1 MVSTPT
7 QILQKF
13 WGHENFYPEQEK
25 VIHNALQKKD
35 VLALLTTGGGKSIC
49 FQVPALCI
57 EGICI
62 VISPLI
68 ALMNDQVKNLKEMG
82 INAEMI
88 SSGMSPRKIDIV
100 LDNCIYGK
108 VKFLYLSPER
118 IKSLFVQARL
128 KQMNINYI
136 AVDEAHCVSQW
147 GHDFRPAY
155 KEIRVL
161 RDFAPNAPI
170 IALTATATEKV
181 ANDIIIHLDFKE
193 KNLVRSSFKRT
204 NIFYKAIESENKLI
218 QLKHILKSFKGC
230 GIVYIRSRKQTE
242 SVAKALKENGINAD
256 YYHAGVT
263 IDERQK
269 TEVNWRSNKTQIIV
283 ATSAFGMGID
293 QSNVRL
299 VVHYGLPST
308 MEEYYQES
316 GRAGRDGKP
325 SMAIILFNRED
336 ISNNKT
342 LLNYRF
348 PSREELKY
356 VYQNLGNYSQIAV
369 GAGMDEGFEFDIKQF
384 SKRYEMHPMKVHYSI
399 GILENAGLLF
409 TSDESNASSKLKILQ
424 SRKEIEKIVARN
436 DFQAKLLS
444 LVLRSYTGLF
454 NNYIKISESELAT
467 RLESSVTK
475 IRKGLEIMEQTH
487 VVHYQSQNFL
497 PKVIYSIPRQ
507 KTNLISI
514 PKDLLEN
521 RAEVAKKQ
529 LEYMINF
536 ATEKNNCRT
545 NISLFYF
552 DEIPKEKCGNCD
564 NCLNNRDDGNIT
576 IFITKAI
583 KTDRLNLVS
592 LLNQSPFSRNDTIK
606 EIRRM
611 MDKGTIINDNG
622 FITKNEN

>member
-7 QILQKF
+7 QILQQF
-13 WGHENFYPEQEK
+13 WGYENFYPEQEK

-49 FQVPALCI
+49 FQVPALCS

-218 QLKHILKSFKGC
+218 QLEHILKSFKGC

-256 YYHAGVT
+256 YYHAGVP

-269 TEVNWRSNKTQIIV
+269 TEVNWRSSKTQIIV

-336 ISNNKT
+336 ILNNKT

-348 PSREELKY
+348 PSRKELKY

-384 SKRYEMHPMKVHYSI
+384 SKRYEMNPMKVHYSI

-409 TSDESNASSKLKILQ
+409 TSDESNSSSKLKILQ

-467 RLESSVTK
+467 RLEASVTK

-514 PKDLLEN
+514 PKNLLEN
-521 RAEVAKKQ
+521 RAEVAEKQ
-529 LEYMINF
+529 LEYMIKF

-552 DEIPKEKCGNCD
+552 DEIPKKKCGNCD

-576 IFITKAI
+576 TFIAKAI
-583 KTDRLNLVS
+583 ETDHLSLVS
-592 LLNQSPFSRNDTIK
+592 LLNQSPFSRNDTIQ

>member
-7 QILQKF
+7 EILQQY
-13 WGHENFYPEQEK
+13 WGHESFHPSQEK
-25 VIHNALQKKD
+25 VIHNALHKKD
-35 VLALLTTGGGKSIC
+35 VLALLPTGGGKSVC
-49 FQVPALCI
+49 FQVPALCV

-62 VISPLI
+62 VVSPLI
-68 ALMNDQVKNLKEMG
+68 ALMNDQVKSLKEMG
-82 INAEMI
+82 IKVEMI

-108 VKFLYLSPER
+108 IKFLYLSPER

-155 KEIRVL
+155 KEIRVIREL
-161 RDFAPNAPI
+161 APDAPI
-170 IALTATATEKV
+170 IAVTATATEKV

-193 KNLVRSSFKRT
+193 GNVVRSSFKRS
-204 NIFYKAIESENKLI
+204 NIFYKTIESENKLV
-218 QLKHILKSFKGC
+218 QLQHILKSFKGC

-242 SVAKALKENGINAD
+242 SVAKMLQQAGVNAD
-256 YYHAGVT
+256 YYHAGVPV
-263 IDERQK
+263 DERRK
-269 TEVNWRSNKTQIIV
+269 TETNWKSNKTQIIV

-293 QSNVRL
+293 QANVRL

-325 SMAIILFNRED
+325 SMAVILFNRED
-336 ISNNKT
+336 ILNNQK

-348 PSREELKY
+348 PLRTELKS

-369 GAGMDEGFEFDIKQF
+369 GAGLDEGFEFDIKKF
-384 SKRYEMHPMKVHYSI
+384 SKRYEMHPMKVHYCI

-424 SRKEIEKIVARN
+424 SRKEIEKVVARN

-467 RLESSVTK
+467 RLDSSVTK

-507 KTNLISI
+507 KTDSISI
-514 PKDLLEN
+514 AKDLLEN
-521 RAEVAKKQ
+521 RAQVAKKQ
-529 LEYMINF
+529 LEYMIKF
-536 ATEKNNCRT
+536 ATERNDCRT

-552 DEIPKEKCGNCD
+552 DEVPKERCGNCD
-564 NCLNNRDDGNIT
+564 NCVANRDDGDIT
-576 IFITKAI
+576 AFITKALE
-583 KTDRLNLVS
+583 TDRLNLVN
-592 LLNQSPFSRNDTIK
+592 LLTQSPFSRNDTIQ

-622 FITKNEN
+622 FLTKR

>member
-7 QILQKF
+7 EILQQY
-13 WGHENFYPEQEK
+13 WGHESFHPSQEK
-25 VIHNALQKKD
+25 VIHNALQKND
-35 VLALLTTGGGKSIC
+35 VLALLPTGGGKSVC

-62 VISPLI
+62 VVSPLI
-68 ALMNDQVKNLKEMG
+68 ALMNDQVKTLKEMG
-82 INAEMI
+82 IKAEMI
-88 SSGMSPRKIDIV
+88 SSGMSPRKIDVV

-161 RDFAPNAPI
+161 REFAPNAPI
-170 IALTATATEKV
+170 IAVTATATQKV

-193 KNLVRSSFKRT
+193 KKIVRSSFKRS
-204 NIFYKAIESENKLI
+204 NIFYKTIESENKLI
-218 QLKHILKSFKGC
+218 QLQHILKSFKGC

-242 SVAKALKENGINAD
+242 SVAKMLQKSGINTD
-256 YYHAGVT
+256 YYHAGVPAE
-263 IDERQK
+263 DRRK
-269 TEVNWRSNKTQIIV
+269 TEINWKSNKTQIIV

-293 QSNVRL
+293 QANVRL

-336 ISNNKT
+336 ILNNQT

-348 PSREELKY
+348 PLRTELKA

-369 GAGMDEGFEFDIKQF
+369 GAGMDEGFEFDIKKF
-384 SKRYEMHPMKVHYSI
+384 SKRYKIHPMKVHYSI

-409 TSDESNASSKLKILQ
+409 TSDESNASSRLKILQ

-444 LVLRSYTGLF
+444 LILRSYTGLF

-467 RLESSVTK
+467 RLESSVVK
-475 IRKGLEIMEQTH
+475 IKKGIEIMEQTH

-507 KTNLISI
+507 KTDSISI
-514 PKDLLEN
+514 SKDLLEN
-521 RAEVAKKQ
+521 RSEVAKNQ
-529 LEYMINF
+529 LEYMIKF
-536 ATEKNNCRT
+536 ATERKNCRT

-552 DEIPKEKCGNCD
+552 DEVPKDTCGNCD
-564 NCLNNRDDGNIT
+564 NCVANRDDGDIT
-576 IFITKAI
+576 TFIIKALE
-583 KTDRLNLVS
+583 TDRLNLVN
-592 LLNQSPFSRNDTIK
+592 LLNQSPFSRNDTIQ

-611 MDKGTIINDNG
+611 MDKGTITNDNG
-622 FITKNEN
+622 FLTKK

>member
-1 MVSTPT
+1 MVNTPI

-13 WGHENFYPEQEK
+13 WGHEKFHSAQEK

-49 FQVPALCI
+49 FQVPSLCVD
-57 EGICI
+57 GICI

-68 ALMNDQVKNLKEMG
+68 SLMNDQVKNLREMG
-82 INAEMI
+82 IIAEMI
-88 SSGMSPRKIDIV
+88 SSGMSPRKIDLV

-155 KEIRVL
+155 KDIRIL

-170 IALTATATEKV
+170 IALTATATKKV

-193 KNLVRSSFKRT
+193 KNIVRSSFKRT
-204 NIFYKAIESENKLI
+204 NIFYKSIESENKLI
-218 QLKHILKSFKGC
+218 QLEHILKSFKGC
-230 GIVYIRSRKQTE
+230 GIVYIRSRKLTE
-242 SVAKALKENGINAD
+242 SIAKSLKNSGIKAD
-256 YYHAGVT
+256 YYHAGLS
-263 IDERQK
+263 ISERLK
-269 TEVNWRSNKTQIIV
+269 TENNWRTNKTQIIV
-283 ATSAFGMGID
+283 ATNAFGMGID

-325 SMAIILFNRED
+325 SMAIILFNKED
-336 ISNNKT
+336 ILKNKT

-348 PSREELKY
+348 PSRKELKK

-369 GAGMDEGFEFDIKQF
+369 GAGLNEGFEFDIKQF
-384 SKRYEMHPMKVHYSI
+384 SKRYEMHQMKVHYSI
-399 GILENAGLLF
+399 GILENMGLLF
-409 TSDESNASSKLKILQ
+409 TSDESNSSSKLRILQ
-424 SRKEIEKIVARN
+424 SRKEIEKIIVRS

-444 LVLRSYTGLF
+444 IVLRSYTGLF
-454 NNYIKISESELAT
+454 NNYVKISESELAI
-467 RLESSVTK
+467 RLKCSETK
-475 IRKGLEIMEQTH
+475 IRKGFEIMEQTH

-497 PKVIYSIPRQ
+497 PKIIYSIPRQ
-507 KTNLISI
+507 KTSLITIS
-514 PKDLLEN
+514 KDVLEN
-521 RAEVAKKQ
+521 RASVAKNQ
-529 LEYMINF
+529 LEHMIKF

-552 DEIPKEKCGNCD
+552 DEVPTKRCGNCD
-564 NCLNNRDDGNIT
+564 NCITKKEDGKIT
-576 IFITKAI
+576 LFITKAI
-583 KTDRLNLVS
+583 ETNKLSLVN
-592 LLNQSPFSRNDTIK
+592 LLNQSPFSREETIK
-606 EIRRM
+606 ELRKM
-611 MDKGTIINDNG
+611 MDNETIINDNG
-622 FITKNEN
+622 FILKKQV